1 MAEPGDVTDWTSS
14 TRGGAAWKEATERVA
29 SRNSEAR
36 KQGKQQ
42 REALEK
48 DRRDTRRAAE
58 AKQHAQLL
66 KRRSP

>member
-1 MAEPGDVTDWTSS
+1 
-14 TRGGAAWKEATERVA
+14 VA

-48 DRRDTRRAAE
+48 DRRDARRAAE
-58 AKQHAQLL
+58 AKQHEQLL
-66 KRRSP
+66 KKRSP